1 MGKNLLLS
9 IGLFAQ
15 GSARTCSA
23 QLDAC
28 KFIVAMIVVL
38 KIQAS

>member
-15 GSARTCSA
+15 ENAGTCSV

-28 KFIVAMIVVL
+28 KLIVAMTVVL